1 MSMCSLYNVI
11 TIKGPCQP
19 NEGVNFTRSESAVSR
34 QTFLAHVLTPKPI
47 VALIAYLGASAKALT
62 PT

>member
-1 MSMCSLYNVI
+1 MM
-11 TIKGPCQP
+11 TIIGPSQM

-34 QTFLAHVLTPKPI
+34 QTFLAHVLTPEPK

-62 PT
+62 PS